1 MSFKMLYLIKK
12 PAKGGIPAIEN
23 ITKENMNF
31 IKLLLFK
38 MLLKFVKNL
47 VCFLT
52 TSKKNHI
59 IIELKL

>member
-1 MSFKMLYLIKK
+1 MKK
-12 PAKGGIPAIEN
+12 PPNGGIPAIEN
-23 ITKENMNF
+23 ITKEKINF

-38 MLLKFVKNL
+38 ILLKLVKNL